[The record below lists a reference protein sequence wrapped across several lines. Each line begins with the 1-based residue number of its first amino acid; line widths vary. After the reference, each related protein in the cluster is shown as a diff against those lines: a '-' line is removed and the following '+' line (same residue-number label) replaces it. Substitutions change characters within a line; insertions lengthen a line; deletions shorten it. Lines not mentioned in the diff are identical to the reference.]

1 MPKYL
6 IASVR
11 GKDFEAEGDTPEEA
25 WLNLFHAE
33 KDNGTL
39 WRVSDVYRN
48 QRAVRDQG
56 FTWFNPDDPMKGV
69 WKLIQ

>member
-11 GKDFEAEGDTPEEA
+11 GKDFEAEGNSPEEA
-25 WLNLFHAE
+25 WLNLCEAE
-33 KDNGTL
+33 KDNGSL
-39 WRVSDVYRN
+39 WRTKDIYRN
-48 QRAVRDQG
+48 QKAVKLEG
-56 FTWFNPDDPMKGV
+56 FTWFDANNPIKGA